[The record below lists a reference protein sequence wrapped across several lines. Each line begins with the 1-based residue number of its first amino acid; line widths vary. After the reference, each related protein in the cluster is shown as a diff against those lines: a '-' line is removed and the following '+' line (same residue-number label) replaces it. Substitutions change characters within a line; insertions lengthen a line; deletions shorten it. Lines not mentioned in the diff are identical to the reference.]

1 MLDAV
6 WRSPLLTV
14 ALASGLLVGSL
25 LGLPWPVDP
34 GLMELVVSNLL
45 ENAARYSPDGS
56 PIDVTLRGEGR
67 KVVLDV
73 ADRGKGI
80 PAQHRERI
88 FEKFFRLDDG
98 GAGTGLGLSICR
110 AVTEAHGGTVEV
122 FPRDGGG
129 TVFRVALPAYGEAE
143 T

>member
-1 MLDAV
+1 
-6 WRSPLLTV
+6 
-14 ALASGLLVGSL
+14 
-25 LGLPWPVDP
+25 
-34 GLMELVVSNLL
+34 MELVVSNLL

-88 FEKFFRLDDG
+88 FEKFYRIGDGDGG
-98 GAGTGLGLSICR
+98 GAGTGLGLSICK
-110 AVTEAHGGTVEV
+110 AVTEAHGGTVEA

-129 TVFRVALPAYGEAE
+129 TVFRVALPASEEVEA
-143 T
+143 